1 LITADSR
8 WRSLGN
14 VSRERWR
21 QQLEAAG
28 SPIAAEWET
37 AYEAAYPHTALALAM
52 MEVES
57 RYFTRFNQNV
67 PANRNPLNL
76 RPPTGG
82 GYLAFNTLTDGIR
95 AWRDRITD
103 PQYKGGVYDKTVSI
117 LELVE
122 RYAPGFDNN
131 DPSAYAAI
139 VAARVTAWLSTESGA
154 PERND
159 GGNAQMITAEPC
171 PIETYVAWSGP
182 NRPGLAMPSP
192 SKIVIH
198 EVGNQ
203 SPGAD
208 EDMHRRFVLG
218 GGGIN
223 EVSFHFVVGP
233 DKIVQLLY
241 LDENAWHASDGYF
254 GDGNRD
260 GWGIEHIQI
269 GDFTK
274 TLAHGAWLCSEL
286 ARNPRRFAIKSPAAF
301 VQDINPENV
310 DEAMVQHNWEAPD
323 GKNCP
328 QFIRTRGLWAPYVEA
343 VRVEVR
349 TQSDPGPIQP
359 SSIWW
364 EPGTDWG
371 VQRRSHDGALAIAF
385 EGEVTA
391 KRNVPLRRDAHG
403 SAPVVHRL
411 AAGDKARIVGT
422 YMSTGGKRTSP
433 WAFIEY
439 APGKIGRA
447 PLSAFDPY
455 RWPTV

>member
-1 LITADSR
+1 MITADSP
-8 WRSLGN
+8 WRRLGN
-14 VSRERWR
+14 VTPEFWR
-21 QQLEAAG
+21 ARLVSLQ
-28 SPIAAEWET
+28 SPIAAEWQS
-37 AYEAAYPHTALALAM
+37 AYDAAYPHTALALAM

-57 RYFTRFNQNV
+57 RYFTRFNANV
-67 PANRNPLNL
+67 PANKNPLNL
-76 RPPTGG
+76 RPPTGV
-82 GYLAFNTLTDGIR
+82 GYLAFDSLTDGIR

-122 RYAPGFDNN
+122 RFAPANDNN

-208 EDMHRRFVLG
+208 EDMHRRFVLAG
-218 GGGIN
+218 GGVN
-223 EVSFHFVVGP
+223 QVSFHFVVGP

-269 GDFTK
+269 GDFSK

-286 ARNPRRFAIKSPAAF
+286 ARNPRRFAIKNPAAF

-328 QFIRTRGLWAPYVEA
+328 QFIRTRGLWPSYVEA
-343 VRVEVR
+343 VRVAVR
-349 TQSDPGPIQP
+349 GPKPPPAPFPIT
-359 SSIWW
+359 W
-364 EPGTDWG
+364 EPGDVGPVDISDTK
-371 VQRRSHDGALAIAF
+371 ALAMLA
-385 EGEVTA
+385 EVTA
-391 KRNVPLRRDAHG
+391 KRTVPLRQGADSKSPKVGELKQGQR
-403 SAPVVHRL
+403 
-411 AAGDKARIVGT
+411 ARMVGT
-422 YMSTGGKRTSP
+422 LKNRSAWY
-433 WAFIEY
+433 FVEV
-439 APGKIGRA
+439 PGKPGTFGRA
-447 PLSAFDPY
+447 LRSAFWERY
-455 RWPTV
+455 PTL